1 MTMPS
6 ATEVIVAPGE
16 DEYHSYVDWAA
27 IIGGII
33 LASAISLIMIT
44 FGSAIGL
51 SMTNFRSGQG
61 ASPVW
66 IAIAAASWLLWVQV
80 SSFMAGAYLTGRLR
94 RRFDDAT
101 EHEVDVRDGAH
112 GLLVWAGGT
121 LLGAIIIVSGLGAAA
136 QTAGQVASTVTNAA
150 ANVAGGAAAGAA
162 ANPLDPTAYF
172 VDALFRP
179 AAPAPAAAGAAPAA
193 TPTPPAAVPAA
204 SNPAASAEAKAEA
217 ARIFAQAAA
226 SGQISDPDKAY
237 LATVVAQ
244 NTGLSPADA
253 QARVDA
259 VLKQIN
265 DAKQKAAD
273 AAEQARKMTVLGAFL
288 TAASLLISA
297 AAAFWA
303 AQMGGNHRDKGT
315 VFHQAFRRY

>member
-6 ATEVIVAPGE
+6 TTEVIVASGE
-16 DEYHSYVDWAA
+16 DEHHSYVDWAA
-27 IIGGII
+27 IIGGVI

-51 SMTNFRSGQG
+51 SLANFRSGQG
-61 ASPVW
+61 TSPVW

-94 RRFDDAT
+94 RRFEDAT

-121 LLGAIIIVSGLGAAA
+121 LLGAIIIVSGIGAEL
-136 QTAGQVASTVTNAA
+136 QTAGQVASTVTSAA

-172 VDALFRP
+172 VDTLFRP

-193 TPTPPAAVPAA
+193 TPPAAVPAA

-237 LATVVAQ
+237 LATVVSQ

-253 QARVDA
+253 QARVDT
-259 VLKQIN
+259 VLKQVN
-265 DAKQKAAD
+265 DAKQKATD
-273 AAEQARKMTVLGAFL
+273 AAESARKMTVLAAFL
-288 TAASLLISA
+288 TAASLLIAA